1 MKYRNLLFDDTN
13 PPASDADISAVE
25 CELGVSLPDDYK
37 AFLTSCNGGYLDY
50 DILIRF
56 DKGRSEYLSFS
67 SLYKVA
73 PDDDWECNPF
83 ELKQARRQQGYPD
96 TGVIPI
102 ARDGGSSV
110 LYLDLREGCRVIAF
124 IHGLPEWTG
133 LRQDDAWVVV
143 AGSFEEYLDQL
154 TISDETIDSHITNF
168 EVSESSVNATIEWF
182 DSIGLEWRDKFRRQ
196 WNARVSFH
204 QI

>member
-1 MKYRNLLFDDTN
+1 MKYRNLLFEDTN
-13 PPASDADISAVE
+13 PPASDAEISAVE
-25 CELGVSLPDDYK
+25 RELGGSLPDDYK
-37 AFLTSCNGGYLDY
+37 AFLRSCNGGYLDY
-50 DILIRF
+50 DILIHF
-56 DKGRSEYLSFS
+56 DNGQSEYLSFS
-67 SLYKVA
+67 GLYKVGL
-73 PDDDWECNPF
+73 DDNWESNPF
-83 ELKQARRQQGYPD
+83 ELKQARKLQGYPD

-110 LYLDLREGCRVIAF
+110 LYLDLREGCRVVAF

-133 LRQDDAWVVV
+133 SRQDDAWVVV

-154 TISDETIDSHITNF
+154 TISDETIESHITDF
-168 EVSESSVNATIEWF
+168 EVFESSVNATIEWF

-196 WNARVSFH
+196 WNERVPFR